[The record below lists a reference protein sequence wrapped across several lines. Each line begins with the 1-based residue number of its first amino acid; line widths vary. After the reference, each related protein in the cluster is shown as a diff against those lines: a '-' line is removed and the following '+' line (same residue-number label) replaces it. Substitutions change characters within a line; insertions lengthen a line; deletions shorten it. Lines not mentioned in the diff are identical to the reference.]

1 MLERIS
7 QTTFYKHC
15 PNVVA
20 QLSGLTEFA
29 ESSPLTPSLL
39 HLVRLRASQINR
51 CGFCQKMHADEARR
65 DGETQDRLDVLA
77 AWRELSCFTAQERVA
92 LAWTEA
98 LTLVCNSEITE
109 DIYQNTLEAFGQ
121 QGLLDLTMAIV
132 QINSWNRISVSL
144 CFQPDIEQ
152 RGEQ

>member
-7 QTTFYKHC
+7 QSTFYQQC
-15 PNVVA
+15 PNVVT
-20 QLSGLTEFA
+20 QLTGLTEFA
-29 ESSPLTPSLL
+29 ESSPLSPSLL
-39 HLVRLRASQINR
+39 HLVKLRASQINR
-51 CGFCQKMHADEARR
+51 CGFCQKMHADEARG

-77 AWRELSCFTAQERVA
+77 AWRELSCFTSQERVA
-92 LAWTEA
+92 LAWAEA
-98 LTLVCNSEITE
+98 LTLLSHSEITE
-109 DIYQNTLEAFGQ
+109 DIYQNTLDTFGQ

-152 RGEQ
+152 RGE